1 MKELSFST
9 DKRLRLLSL
18 REGAAEVTERQT
30 ADFIGKKYYDLFP
43 RIVIDAHDALA
54 EAAKRKLPLS
64 LHGYS
69 LPCLYADNK
78 ADIEIEPLHSGNGE
92 ISEIRVTVRPLGPCA
107 VAAKLNDAQR
117 LIDIGKI
124 ASTLAHG
131 VRNPLNA
138 IKGAVVYLREKYA
151 QEAPLIEFTKIMEEE
166 ISRLESFISRFL
178 SSSISNAE
186 RSTTDINALLHKIG
200 VLTAYQLSTGNITP
214 VFELGDVP
222 PVSVNAFHLK
232 QAILNVVNNAIEAMS
247 AGGRLVFRTFQ
258 ETRDGTNL
266 LVIAISD
273 TGPGM
278 TDPPQH
284 AIETRDNGKDRGFG
298 LFITYE
304 VLKYYRGH
312 VEIESKKNEG
322 TTVRLFLPLGEGK
335 REGAHL

>member
-9 DKRLRLLSL
+9 DKRLRLRSWH
-18 REGAAEVTERQT
+18 EGAAEDAGWRA

-43 RIVIDAHDALA
+43 RILIDAHDALT
-54 EAAKRKLPLS
+54 EAAKGKQPLS

-69 LPCLYADNK
+69 LPCLYAYNK
-78 ADIEIEPLHSGNGE
+78 ADIEIEPLQSENGE
-92 ISEIRVTVRPLGPCA
+92 ISEIMVTVRPLGQCA
-107 VAAKLNDAQR
+107 VAEKLNDAQR
-117 LIDIGKI
+117 LIDIGKV

-138 IKGAVVYLREKYA
+138 IKGAVVYLRQKYA

-178 SSSISNAE
+178 SSSISDAE
-186 RSTTDINALLHKIG
+186 CSATDINALLNKIG

-247 AGGRLVFRTFQ
+247 GGGRLVFRTFR
-258 ETRDGTNL
+258 EPRDGADF

-278 TDPPQH
+278 ANPPRH
-284 AIETRDNGKDRGFG
+284 AIETNGNGKDRGFG

-304 VLKYYRGH
+304 VLKYYHGR

-322 TTVRLFLPLGEGK
+322 TTVRLFLPLGE
-335 REGAHL
+335 EGRCAL